1 MGSDPSLP
9 LVPPTNSALELDCLG
24 SKPSTATYSSVA
36 FAKLLN
42 FSEFNLTCQVELIYC
57 FPQGYCEDGKKTQGI
72 WHRDSRIV
80 ST

>member
-9 LVPPTNSALELDCLG
+9 LLPPTNLALELDCLG

-42 FSEFNLTCQVELIYC
+42 FSEFNLKCQVELIYC
-57 FPQGYCEDGKKTQGI
+57 LPQGYCEDGKKTRKAFGTET
-72 WHRDSRIV
+72 HV
-80 ST
+80 